1 MQLHRSQIS
10 LHPRPTS
17 LRISAPDDSS
27 RESKL
32 WKHLGVI
39 MKIRTTALVSAL
51 CATALPMLA
60 PIVANGSSHREA
72 PNITR
77 LPTVDSTDFYMF
89 NSYESDRS
97 EYVTL
102 IANYLPLQDP
112 YGGPNYFALDPA
124 AVYELHVDSDG
135 DAVEDLTFQFR
146 FKNRLA
152 ENNTGKKLQIG
163 TESVAVPLKNI
174 GPISAQDI
182 SNLNFTESY
191 TLTLVRG
198 DRRSGQASPVTRSG
212 DGATELGK
220 PYDFVGTKTFGSIAG
235 YEQYANSFIHEIAV
249 PGCAKTGRVFVGQRD
264 ESFVV
269 NLGKV
274 FDLVNFVPV
283 DADVPPDQGGLPG
296 GIGIKNDKAND
307 IISDA
312 NITTFALELPA
323 ACLTGNGNGVI
334 GGWTSASLRQARIL
348 NPTAS
353 FAKPD
358 VNGGALTQV
367 SRLSTPLVNELV
379 IGLPDKDRFSA
390 SEPKDDAQFGKYV
403 TNPTLP
409 ALLDALFNGP
419 VNDILKANPPI
430 ANLAPSNLPR
440 MDLVTAFLTGFPGVN
455 QQKTVTPSE
464 MLRLN
469 TGIAAKPAA
478 MQSTFGVAGNDL
490 AGFPNGRRPGDDVVD
505 IALRVVMGRL
515 CHPVPVNGT
524 PTDLKLCTPEQAPLG
539 KVAFTDGAPISAADF
554 DASFPYLR
562 TPIPGATN

>member
-1 MQLHRSQIS
+1 
-10 LHPRPTS
+10 
-17 LRISAPDDSS
+17 
-27 RESKL
+27 
-32 WKHLGVI
+32 
-39 MKIRTTALVSAL
+39 
-51 CATALPMLA
+51 
-60 PIVANGSSHREA
+60 
-72 PNITR
+72 
-77 LPTVDSTDFYMF
+77 
-89 NSYESDRS
+89 
-97 EYVTL
+97 
-102 IANYLPLQDP
+102 
-112 YGGPNYFALDPA
+112 
-124 AVYELHVDSDG
+124 
-135 DAVEDLTFQFR
+135 
-146 FKNRLA
+146 
-152 ENNTGKKLQIG
+152 
-163 TESVAVPLKNI
+163 
-174 GPISAQDI
+174 
-182 SNLNFTESY
+182 
-191 TLTLVRG
+191 
-198 DRRSGQASPVTRSG
+198 
-212 DGATELGK
+212 
-220 PYDFVGTKTFGSIAG
+220 
-235 YEQYANSFIHEIAV
+235 V
-249 PGCAKTGRVFVGQRD
+249 PGCQKAGRVFVGQRD

-269 NLGKV
+269 NLGQV

-296 GIGIKNDKAND
+296 GIGIKNDKQND

-334 GGWTSASLRQARIL
+334 GGWTSASLPQGRVL

-358 VNGGALTQV
+358 VQRGAWTQV
-367 SRLSTPLVNELV
+367 SRLSAPLVNELV
-379 IGLPDKDRFSA
+379 IGMPDKDLFSA
-390 SEPKDDAQFGKYV
+390 SEPNKDGQFAKYV

-409 ALLDALFNGP
+409 ALLDVLFNKA
-419 VNDILKANPPI
+419 VNDILNVTPRI

-440 MDLVTAFLTGFPGVN
+440 TDLVTAFLTGFPGVN

-469 TGIAAKPAA
+469 TGIAAKPAG

-524 PTDLKLCTPEQAPLG
+524 LTDLDLCDPAQAPLG

-554 DASFPYLR
+554 DVSFPYLR

>member
-1 MQLHRSQIS
+1 
-10 LHPRPTS
+10 
-17 LRISAPDDSS
+17 
-27 RESKL
+27 
-32 WKHLGVI
+32 

-51 CATALPMLA
+51 CAASLPLLA
-60 PIVANGSSHREA
+60 PIVASGSSHREA
-72 PNITR
+72 PNITG
-77 LPTVDSTDFYMF
+77 LPKVDSTDFYIF
-89 NSYESDRS
+89 NSYEAGRA

-112 YGGPNYFALDPA
+112 YGGPNYFALDQA
-124 AVYELHVDSDG
+124 ALYEIHVDSDG

-152 ENNTGKKLQIG
+152 ENNTGKKLMIG
-163 TESVAVPLKNI
+163 DQSVAVPLKNI
-174 GPISAQDI
+174 GPISAQDV
-182 SNLNFTESY
+182 SNLNFSESY
-191 TLTLVRG
+191 TLKLVRG
-198 DRRSGQASPVTRSG
+198 DRRSGPSSDVTRAG
-212 DGATELGK
+212 DGATEFGK
-220 PYDFVGTKTFGSIAG
+220 PFDFIGTKTFGSIAG
-235 YEQYANSFIHEIAV
+235 YEQYAKSFIHEISV
-249 PGCAKTGRVFVGQRD
+249 PGCSKTGKVFVGQRD

-269 NLGKV
+269 NLGQV

-296 GIGIKNDKAND
+296 GIGIKQNKAND

-334 GGWTSASLRQARIL
+334 GGWTSASLPQGRVL

-358 VNGGALTQV
+358 VQRGAWTQV
-367 SRLSTPLVNELV
+367 SRLSAPLVNELV
-379 IGLPDKDRFSA
+379 IGMPDKDLFSA
-390 SEPKDDAQFGKYV
+390 SEPNKDGQFAKYV

-409 ALLDALFNGP
+409 ALLDALFNKDG
-419 VNDILKANPPI
+419 NNILQANPPI

-440 MDLVTAFLTGFPGVN
+440 MDLVTAFLTGFEDVN
-455 QQKTVTPSE
+455 QQKIVTPSE
-464 MLRLN
+464 MMRLN

-505 IALRVVMGRL
+505 LALRVVMGRL

-524 PTDLKLCTPEQAPLG
+524 LTDLDLCDPGQAPLG

-554 DASFPYLR
+554 DESFPYLR

>member
-1 MQLHRSQIS
+1 MQRASLEQLFASARSEAAY
-10 LHPRPTS
+10 LRPDT
-17 LRISAPDDSS
+17 P
-27 RESKL
+27 E
-32 WKHLGVI
+32 HLETTI

-51 CATALPMLA
+51 CAASLPLLT
-60 PIVANGSSHREA
+60 PIVASGSSHREA

-77 LPTVDSTDFYMF
+77 FPAVDSTDFYMF
-89 NSYESDRS
+89 NSYEANRA

-124 AVYELHVDSDG
+124 AVYEIHVDSDG

-152 ENNTGKKLQIG
+152 ENNTGAKLMIG
-163 TESVAVPLKNI
+163 DQMVAVPLKNI
-174 GPISAQDI
+174 GPISAQDV
-182 SNLNFTESY
+182 SKLNFTESY

-198 DRRSGQASPVTRSG
+198 DRRTGQSSAVTRTS

-220 PYDFVGTKTFGSIAG
+220 PFDFVGTKTFGSVAG
-235 YEQYANSFIHEIAV
+235 YEQYAKTFIHEIAV
-249 PGCAKTGRVFVGQRD
+249 PGCAKPGRVFVGQRD

-269 NLGKV
+269 NLGQV

-296 GIGIKNDKAND
+296 GIGIKQNKAND

-334 GGWTSASLRQARIL
+334 GGWTSASMRQGRVL
-348 NPTAS
+348 NPSAT

-358 VNGGALTQV
+358 VNGGAWTQV
-367 SRLSTPLVNELV
+367 SRLSAPLVNELV
-379 IGLPDKDRFSA
+379 MGLPDKDRFSA
-390 SEPKDDAQFGKYV
+390 SEPKDDGQFAKYV

-409 ALLDALFNGP
+409 ALLDVLFNKA
-419 VNDILKANPPI
+419 VNDILKPPTPI
-430 ANLAPSNLPR
+430 ANIAPSNLPR
-440 MDLVTAFLTGFPGVN
+440 QDLVTAFLTGFPGVN

-464 MLRLN
+464 MTRLN

-515 CHPVPVNGT
+515 CHPVPINGT
-524 PTDLKLCTPEQAPLG
+524 PTDLKLCTPAQAPLG

-554 DASFPYLR
+554 DETFPYLR